1 MDWSAVFFQ
10 DWSGIVRTLVV
21 GSLAYVSLVLFLR
34 ISGKRTL
41 SKLNA
46 FDLVVTVALGSTLS
60 AIILQESIALAEGA
74 AALALL
80 IILQFAV
87 TFFSVRSKAFAKVL
101 RSEPTLLARDG
112 AFCIISMQ
120 RERITEEEALA
131 AIRSSGGRDI
141 TQVEYL
147 VLESDGSITAS
158 LRAKLPGNP
167 TNSDGIGQ

>member
-1 MDWSAVFFQ
+1 MDWSAMFFQ

-21 GSLAYVSLVLFLR
+21 GSLAYVALVLFLR

-60 AIILQESIALAEGA
+60 AIILQESVALAEGA

-80 IILQFAV
+80 IFLQFAV
-87 TFFSVRSKAFAKVL
+87 TFCSIRSRAFAKVL

-112 AFCIISMQ
+112 AFCDSAMR
-120 RERITEEEALA
+120 RERITEDEALA
-131 AIRSSGGRDI
+131 AVRSSGGRDVS
-141 TQVEYL
+141 QVDFL
-147 VLESDGSITAS
+147 ILESDGSLTVS
-158 LRAKLPGNP
+158 LR
-167 TNSDGIGQ
+167 Q